1 MDVDYLREAL
11 RQDAQ
16 LVGDP
21 EPNLYEQV
29 RTRRQKS
36 DRRRLTAVAAGLA
49 ALLVGIGVT
58 ISLNEL
64 QRSVDSGQVANPSG
78 IDGHLGLPTRGS
90 LGGDR
95 AFIEAVLQLPWGD
108 AGGVPRPETR
118 HVIFAADLYDQRW
131 ALVAGA
137 LDDGTVVG
145 TWFFPWAG
153 ADAKNLRAS
162 GSAQVVAP
170 DQPLTAVRG
179 GASESPVV
187 VVAAPGDVV
196 EISGH
201 TEVDNVGTIS
211 RTYESLETVDGVAM
225 TSILSTAD
233 CTVCG
238 ASVKVS
244 RNGQQLFRGSPLIQG
259 GTYVMPDLDSIAFAD
274 PRGVVDAVSEP
285 RWMPTDSSP
294 SPHPSVARSTNSP
307 RNCCSPDRYLGHPD
321 GKPSRSSSRSLCPQA
336 PLR

>member
-95 AFIEAVLQLPWGD
+95 AFIEAVLQLPWDD

-118 HVIFAADLYDQRW
+118 HVAFAADLYDQRW

-179 GASESPVV
+179 GFRV
-187 VVAAPGDVV
+187 PGRCGRRAGGCRRNLGSHRGRQRGHDQQDIR
-196 EISGH
+196 ISGNRRRRRH
-201 TEVDNVGTIS
+201 DEHPFHGRLHCLRSERQSEPKRSATFPW
-211 RTYESLETVDGVAM
+211 L
-225 TSILSTAD
+225 TAD
-233 CTVCG
+233 SGRHVCDARPG
-238 ASVKVS
+238 FDRLCRSARRRRCCLRTEMDS
-244 RNGQQLFRGSPLIQG
+244 RRILL
-259 GTYVMPDLDSIAFAD
+259 
-274 PRGVVDAVSEP
+274 PRHTP
-285 RWMPTDSSP
+285 R
-294 SPHPSVARSTNSP
+294 
-307 RNCCSPDRYLGHPD
+307 
-321 GKPSRSSSRSLCPQA
+321 
-336 PLR
+336 